1 MHDGS
6 TGRTSARQADY
17 EGPSPSTRYAIHH
30 GLSNRNRVEHE
41 QCRATTEE
49 SIMTLYDRI
58 AGFQL
63 KIENTTGGP
72 RKRHEEQ
79 YDPRLGY
86 RDDVTAIWMQV
97 GIRDDAVARR
107 AEVAGRR
114 VVQDRCMKVEHGM
127 LRR

>member
-1 MHDGS
+1 MVSELYPQRYDGECEKS
-6 TGRTSARQADY
+6 D
-17 EGPSPSTRYAIHH
+17 SPDSERSPESH
-30 GLSNRNRVEHE
+30 GLSNRNRVEHG

-49 SIMTLYDRI
+49 SVMTLYERI
-58 AGFQL
+58 AGFPL
-63 KIENTTGGP
+63 KIENMTGGP

-114 VVQDRCMKVEHGM
+114 VVQDRYMKVEHGM

>member
-1 MHDGS
+1 MRGGS
-6 TGRTSARQADY
+6 PDRISARPVDY
-17 EGPSPSTRYAIHH
+17 DQRSPNARYAIHH
-30 GLSNRNRVEHE
+30 GLSDRNRVEHE
-41 QCRATTEE
+41 QCRSATEE
-49 SIMTLYDRI
+49 SVMTLYDRI
-58 AGFQL
+58 TGFPL
-63 KIENTTGGP
+63 KIENTIGGP

-97 GIRDDAVARR
+97 GIRDDAAARR